1 MSIQHTIKLL
11 ISHPLTKKK
20 PIDSIARFLKWQVG
34 ASISS
39 FPIIYPFTS
48 KSKLV
53 ITKGMTGATGNL
65 YFGLHEFEDM
75 AFLLHF
81 LRKEDFFLDAGANV
95 GSYTVLASA
104 HVGCKS
110 ISVEPVPST
119 FQNFLNNVYINR
131 MNERVE
137 ALNIGLGKEAAT
149 LKFTKTLDTVNHIAT
164 DSDDNTIDVPIKS
177 VDEIVGSNVPSLIK
191 IDVEGYETEVL
202 KGAMN
207 TLKNTKLKALIIE
220 LNGSGG
226 RYGFDENDIH
236 NLLIDLKL
244 SPYEYAPFERKLKKI
259 DRFGSYNTIYIRDID
274 FVNDRIINADKIE
287 ILGNSF

>member
-1 MSIQHTIKLL
+1 MSIQHTLKLL
-11 ISHPLTKKK
+11 VSHPLTKKK
-20 PIDSIARFLKWQVG
+20 PLTSIVRFLKWQLG
-34 ASISS
+34 TKINN

-53 ITKGMTGATGNL
+53 ISKGMTGATGNL

-81 LRKEDFFLDAGANV
+81 LKEEDYFLDAGANV

-110 ISVEPVPST
+110 FSVEPVPAT
-119 FQNFLNNVYINR
+119 FQNLLNNVCINR
-131 MNERVE
+131 LNTKVE
-137 ALNIGLGKEAAT
+137 ALNIGLGKESAIM
-149 LKFTKTLDTVNHIAT
+149 KFTKTLDTVNHVAI
-164 DSDDNTIDVPIKS
+164 DSDENTIDVPIKS
-177 VDEIVGSNVPSLIK
+177 IDEIVGMNIPSLIK

-207 TLKNTKLKALIIE
+207 TLKNNKLKAIIIE

-226 RYGFDENDIH
+226 RYGFDEIDIH
-236 NLLIDLKL
+236 NLLIDLKFGPFKYL
-244 SPYEYAPFERKLKKI
+244 PFERQLKKVDI
-259 DRFGSYNTIYIRDID
+259 FGSYNTIYIRDID
-274 FVNDRIINADKIE
+274 FVRDRIMKADRIE
-287 ILGNSF
+287 ILSNLF